1 MGDPTMNPQS
11 PPPRR
16 LTRRTF
22 LVVAGAAAGLA
33 AVRSPA
39 GAAPPEGLAGPVL
52 TTPEATANGAKVPIV
67 VQMAHPMDADH
78 HVVSLAVVNERDPVP
93 AKGVFHFTP
102 MNGELYVAFQVR
114 VDEGV
119 QTLRVAAECNRGA
132 RWASASS
139 VRVAEGAGG
148 CVGAAPPPAARP
160 AAPRPPVIRLPDVVR
175 GRRLEAGRVIDV
187 QVQIQHAIRTGLALR
202 GGQYVQVSEPFYLR
216 EMEVFHGAIRVSRF
230 ALTPALADDPLLT
243 FRLRPLEEG
252 VLRVVFRNSRGADF
266 EASYPIRF
274 G

>member
-1 MGDPTMNPQS
+1 MTPQC
-11 PPPRR
+11 PRPRR
-16 LTRRTF
+16 LARRTF
-22 LVVAGAAAGLA
+22 LLLAGAGGFLG
-33 AVRSPA
+33 VRSPA
-39 GAAPPEGLAGPVL
+39 GGEHPEGLAGPIL
-52 TTPEATANGAKVPIV
+52 TTPEATANGARVPVV

-78 HVVSLAVVNERDPVP
+78 HAVSLAVVNERDPVP
-93 AKGVFHFTP
+93 VKGVFHFTP
-102 MNGELYVAFQVR
+102 MNGELYLAFQAR

-119 QTLRVAAECNRGA
+119 QTIRVAAECNRGG
-132 RWASASS
+132 RWTSASS

-148 CVGAAPPPAARP
+148 CVGAAPPPPARP
-160 AAPRPPVIRLPDVVR
+160 AATRPPVIRLPDVVR
-175 GRRLEAGRVIDV
+175 GQRLEAGRMIDV
-187 QVQIQHAIRTGLALR
+187 QVQIQHATRTGLALR

-216 EMEVFHGAIRVSRF
+216 EMEIFHGNVRASRF
-230 ALTPALADDPLLT
+230 ALTPALADDPLFT